1 MEIFNI
7 KIKLTK
13 KPGDENLV
21 KLMNEHWDV
30 QLNLYIGL
38 IG

>member
-13 KPGDENLV
+13 KPGDDNLV
-21 KLMNEHWDV
+21 KLMNEHWVV
-30 QLNLYIGL
+30 QLNLYIRL